1 MTSVI
6 YRTDIAPEYIDN
18 ESYAILWDPKYKGRL
33 ATIDSQVD
41 GVSVAALYAG
51 LDPFDLSIEDIE
63 HVRKLLQE
71 QRRLLRMYTSDNTSI
86 TQSLASGEVVAALG
100 WSTDYAN
107 LRAEGIPVRF
117 MNPVEGRMTWIC
129 GAAVHAETTNRE
141 LAHQVIDA
149 MISPEGGAFTIRENG
164 TGVAN
169 HKAFDLVE
177 PELLASLGLDEDLQS
192 ILDGGIMQR
201 PQRNADAIAVM
212 FEEVKL
218 GL

>member
-1 MTSVI
+1 
-6 YRTDIAPEYIDN
+6 
-18 ESYAILWDPKYKGRL
+18 
-33 ATIDSQVD
+33 
-41 GVSVAALYAG
+41 
-51 LDPFDLSIEDIE
+51 
-63 HVRKLLQE
+63 
-71 QRRLLRMYTSDNTSI
+71 MYTSDNTSI

-107 LRAEGIPVRF
+107 LKAEGVPVKF
-117 MNPVEGRMTWIC
+117 MNPAEGRMAWIC
-129 GAAVHAETTNRE
+129 GAAVHAESKHRNM
-141 LAHQVIDA
+141 AHQLIDA

-169 HKAFDLVE
+169 RKALDLVE
-177 PELLASLGLDEDLQS
+177 PELLTELGLDEDLQS
-192 ILDGGIMQR
+192 ILDSGVMQR